1 LSNPTLSTSSL
12 SKQKT
17 ADGNLHA
24 EFLAVLERIER
35 HANVYFRHVKYPH
48 RKEEMI
54 AETVAL
60 SWSWFVRLHQRG
72 KDPSGFISILATHAA
87 RHIRLGRRL
96 CGQEKTKDVLSPLA
110 QTRFN
115 FTTCPLPDG
124 SSLNGNVFDEA
135 LRDNTQTPPDEQA
148 AFRLD
153 FPAWRLSRCER
164 DRRLIDD
171 LMIGERT
178 KDVSRKHGL
187 TQGRISQLRREFHE
201 DWTRFCGEIPDG
213 TPLVV

>member
-1 LSNPTLSTSSL
+1 L

-35 HANVYFRHVKYPH
+35 HAQVYFRHVKCPH

-72 KDPSGFISILATHAA
+72 KDPSGFISILATHAV

-96 CGQEKTKDVLSPLA
+96 CGQEKTKDVLSPMA
-110 QTRFN
+110 QTRFS

-124 SSLNGNVFDEA
+124 SSLNGNV
-135 LRDNTQTPPDEQA
+135 
-148 AFRLD
+148 
-153 FPAWRLSRCER
+153 
-164 DRRLIDD
+164 
-171 LMIGERT
+171 
-178 KDVSRKHGL
+178 L
-187 TQGRISQLRREFHE
+187 TR
-201 DWTRFCGEIPDG
+201 P
-213 TPLVV
+213 